1 MTKINTSAEKISN
14 WVKQETILRTSIH
27 AADFDDRYFTR
38 EFMCAQ
44 IAKLV
49 QDIEKERET
58 NTSKRM
64 KIAVPKASANKQT
77 VIKQL
82 IKIRTAMFTK
92 HPSLLDDMIKRE
104 MKLEFV

>member
-1 MTKINTSAEKISN
+1 MPMAAWRWEEPLGF
-14 WVKQETILRTSIH
+14 QQSIH

-44 IAKLV
+44 IAKL

-64 KIAVPKASANKQT
+64 KIAVPKASANKQS